1 SPPRAEAFAR
11 PAPPR
16 AVAGAAPRPPPPP
29 RAGVGQFVADR
40 PDADR
45 AGRVAVPA
53 VEDRAAVDRDQVPGL
68 ELGAVPGDAVHDL
81 VVDGG
86 ADRRRITVIALEGR
100 DGAGLADF
108 PLGDRVEF
116 RGGDARLDRGRQHV
130 QRARHHQ
137 AGLPHRGELAWRLDL
152 NRRFPPGPH
161 GASGFLFPRYRRAPV
176 LVCARSPVACGGS
189 GSVRGS
195 AQCGVRLSAGFGS
208 ADEAAQRAQGPV
220 GDLLDRAGGVH
231 AEQDALVR
239 VERDQRL
246 GLLLINVQTVPDRLF
261 PVVVALEQ
269 FTAAVVAV
277 LAAG

>member
-1 SPPRAEAFAR
+1 M
-11 PAPPR
+11 APPDSSSHVT
-16 AVAGAAPRPPPPP
+16 VARQCSSAPGP
-29 RAGVGQFVADR
+29 RW
-40 PDADR
+40 
-45 AGRVAVPA
+45 
-53 VEDRAAVDRDQVPGL
+53 RAA
-68 ELGAVPGDAVHDL
+68 
-81 VVDGG
+81 
-86 ADRRRITVIALEGR
+86 
-100 DGAGLADF
+100 
-108 PLGDRVEF
+108 
-116 RGGDARLDRGRQHV
+116 
-130 QRARHHQ
+130 
-137 AGLPHRGELAWRLDL
+137 
-152 NRRFPPGPH
+152 GP
-161 GASGFLFPRYRRAPV
+161 
-176 LVCARSPVACGGS
+176 
-189 GSVRGS
+189 